1 MKINYNLQY
10 IEFFSFKILLKYKF
24 DEKKI
29 LVIGK
34 KSFIGSYIKKNLAQK
49 ISMQSMSFENTYKK
63 KIDFFNQFTHVINTS
78 IHKFYVKKNII
89 KNMI

>member
-24 DEKKI
+24 DEKKNI
-29 LVIGK
+29 SYRK

-63 KIDFFNQFTHVINTS
+63 RLIFLINLL
-78 IHKFYVKKNII
+78 
-89 KNMI
+89 M